1 MLPNINETTV
11 LQEVLVKMKWHFDC
25 VHENCILC
33 FVAVSL
39 SAGVGRT
46 GTYIGLDAL
55 WKEGFKTG
63 SVDILSFARK
73 MRKNRTKMIQT
84 LVSIMKVPQIH
95 AYSVVN

>member
-1 MLPNINETTV
+1 MLIH
-11 LQEVLVKMKWHFDC
+11 EVTYDLVSC
-25 VHENCILC
+25 
-33 FVAVSL
+33 

-63 SVDILSFARK
+63 YVDILSFARK

-84 LVSIMKVPQIH
+84 LVNGILDFSRIFKVLEGFFSH
-95 AYSVVN
+95 KYMVVQQFPCIYNGDI

>member
-1 MLPNINETTV
+1 MY
-11 LQEVLVKMKWHFDC
+11 K
-25 VHENCILC
+25 NCIY
-33 FVAVSL
+33 FFINVSL

-84 LVSIMKVPQIH
+84 LVSVMKVPQTH
-95 AYSVVN
+95 VYSKVNGFVY

>member
-1 MLPNINETTV
+1 MCMYKH
-11 LQEVLVKMKWHFDC
+11 EVTYDLVSC
-25 VHENCILC
+25 
-33 FVAVSL
+33 

-63 SVDILSFARK
+63 YVDILSFARK

-84 LVSIMKVPQIH
+84 LVHGILDL
-95 AYSVVN
+95 